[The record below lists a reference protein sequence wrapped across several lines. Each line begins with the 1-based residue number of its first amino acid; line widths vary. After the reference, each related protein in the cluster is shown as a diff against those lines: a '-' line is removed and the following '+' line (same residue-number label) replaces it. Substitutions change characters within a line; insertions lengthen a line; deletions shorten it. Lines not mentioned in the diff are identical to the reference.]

1 MTPWLR
7 HTLRLVRLLLVL
19 VASAPAYGS
28 ATAYGAEA
36 APPGSPASSARTS
49 ASPSSSSAP
58 PRSSSSASASSGTS
72 ASSGAADVSASASAG
87 VPVRGAADVSASASP
102 PEPSRA
108 GSRPGEGRMRPG
120 RPDGP
125 AAEEEGS
132 DTATASETADP
143 EDNYADEPETVD
155 SRAATPAASDTP
167 REAGLAPVR
176 TSPPAAGTA
185 VHQGEAPAE
194 PTPHIL
200 PLGSGL
206 VLIGLG
212 LALAFVGLRVR
223 RS

>member
-49 ASPSSSSAP
+49 ASPSSSSAL
-58 PRSSSSASASSGTS
+58 PRSSSSAS